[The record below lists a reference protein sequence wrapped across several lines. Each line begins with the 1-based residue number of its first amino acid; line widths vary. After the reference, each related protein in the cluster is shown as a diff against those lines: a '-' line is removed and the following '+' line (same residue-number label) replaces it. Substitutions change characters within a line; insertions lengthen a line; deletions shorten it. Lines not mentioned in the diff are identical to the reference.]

1 MTNCR
6 ECQAEV
12 STSAKACSQCGADKP
27 AYGNV
32 MYGIEATVQ
41 GLRAIGCFLILL
53 GLLLTLGLMLM
64 PILVSMF

>member
-12 STSAKACSQCGADKP
+12 SNSAKACPQCGADKP
-27 AYGNV
+27 AYGKV
-32 MYGIEATVQ
+32 LHGIEATAQ

-53 GLLLTLGLMLM
+53 GLLVTLGFMFL
-64 PILVSMF
+64 PILVSVL